1 MSDNVGYTPGS
12 GAIIAADDVGGV
24 LHQRVKVTLGGD
36 GVDGGDVAPGNPMP
50 VMGIG
55 ELVEQLAAIR
65 ILLHSMTRT
74 VGQAM
79 PDAAGRLL
87 VNVTGQTV
95 TIAGTIAVSTATTV
109 TTLVNQTN
117 IGGLAATEQI
127 PSLMRMGADSLRR
140 NIVVT

>member
-24 LHQRVKVTLGGD
+24 LHQRVKVTLGAD

-50 VMGIG
+50 VQGVG

-65 ILLHSMTRT
+65 MLLQSMTRT